1 MAVRGVLVA
10 QGPQV
15 KPAGDATSVPVV
27 VVVVNAP
34 TTLVPSP
41 PTRPFVHSPVVFLA
55 AVCFLGLYDLLTAGL
70 GWWSQLF
77 PEQSNERTGGQT
89 KGRSQARTRR
99 REMEARNSLS

>member
-41 PTRPFVHSPVVFLA
+41 PNSPIRPFAGRLSRSCVFLGTLRPA
-55 AVCFLGLYDLLTAGL
+55 DCWAGGLNCSLNRATKE
-70 GWWSQLF
+70 
-77 PEQSNERTGGQT
+77 PEGKQ
-89 KGRSQARTRR
+89 GRSQARTRR